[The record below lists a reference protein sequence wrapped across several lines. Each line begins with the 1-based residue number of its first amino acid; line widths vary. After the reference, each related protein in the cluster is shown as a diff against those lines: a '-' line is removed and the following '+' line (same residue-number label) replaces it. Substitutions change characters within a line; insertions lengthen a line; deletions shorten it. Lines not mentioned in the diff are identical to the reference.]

1 MEGFVVS
8 RVKEQFCWILHM
20 WCWANLHQNP
30 IIYIYIHIYNPSFSG
45 EKTHVDCETPMP
57 PCLDDYPRNR
67 GSGWIALVWGVSH
80 VEMGELTPATNQ
92 LQGPWGGF
100 IYYIYYYIYRYVF
113 NIYIHIYIHD
123 IYIYYLYGYIISI
136 FHLCIY
142 TTIILYLSIFLFIH
156 PSIHPSYHPTI
167 LSICLSIYIY
177 TSAILPYINYCMDP
191 PSDYPL
197 AMPRRRCRCSKGAS
211 LRAAAALSPHRGFCD
226 LVTVFPWV
234 LFIKHGRLNYLNG
247 ISWDIF
253 MACLK
258 KSEHTNMWSNH
269 QKRWFNQ
276 WIMDVC
282 LKVDCL
288 NINWMGFNRILDGI
302 CMVNVTLIIL
312 IQIWYL
318 GVSENCE
325 GTRYWMGYNWGYN
338 TILMGQ

>member
-1 MEGFVVS
+1 MY
-8 RVKEQFCWILHM
+8 L
-20 WCWANLHQNP
+20 
-30 IIYIYIHIYNPSFSG
+30 IYIYTY
-45 EKTHVDCETPMP
+45 
-57 PCLDDYPRNR
+57 
-67 GSGWIALVWGVSH
+67 
-80 VEMGELTPATNQ
+80 
-92 LQGPWGGF
+92 
-100 IYYIYYYIYRYVF
+100 
-113 NIYIHIYIHD
+113 IYIHD